1 MFFFHLQDNHSRIP
15 TRGFSRIPSAQISIP
30 NIKPQVTA
38 KEKLT
43 RPSDIG
49 PLTSYVRPS
58 QSVTQKISQI
68 TKVSLTNLTSRII
81 PRSLASQSS
90 FMSSPK
96 QLQERQEYLVNC
108 TIESSLPLSPQQNDD
123 QMLIDETIDLI
134 GSNDNVA
141 MGFDGTITL
150 SKDNATYNCGN
161 ATYELGKRDG
171 TFIKSPSI
179 CFDHTQ
185 LISSSRE
192 RLMQPQRTFV
202 GSVNSLLDKTKEQI
216 IPENNHRAVSKSRDS
231 LLVLGMARNR
241 RSREEDLMGSMSLP
255 KSPEWGSEDILNMS
269 LDSSRNNLRDKT
281 IVFNSTMLNNRLVD
295 LTPARPF
302 LNSTPMTMDLINTTD
317 LLCLTSDESCT
328 LVNDNMEVDDTEPL
342 TENSERSPPAVVMRN
357 QDNRTITSN
366 RQRFSFGLDR
376 SDLTLDCSIELCD
389 ASVAS
394 SAVHHDK
401 PSPMDKQGS
410 FEIDE
415 SLGIL
420 TPDQMKEFLDSTATN
435 HTNNAANLDLQL
447 VPGHKLSHHCRID
460 QTPSPEELPL
470 DPVGVKMEE
479 AISNQQQQHQQHSVL
494 PPTQEVSE
502 TGSDPK
508 TETMTKSATSKVSN
522 SFITSITSI
531 TSLDTGYIGDGEMSR
546 PASRGAADQ
555 SPSNGPKVPVN
566 LNQNPGIQNWPA
578 MPPPVAV
585 HHRRQDP
592 MTDSDFFTE
601 SDADDIFHRADQRRA
616 QVIDGQ
622 LYGGPAMLPGAGVF
636 IQQQP
641 QMEDSCMESSGV
653 FTDIENRGDDD
664 LLHRLRENRE
674 NPQHIVSDMSPD
686 TLSSDTL
693 SSSNTAYSQK
703 KLHSPNTHSSHT
715 HTSDFNNLMNVT
727 SSSINTSIC
736 SSKNSDD
743 VIDTINLISDASF
756 GSNETT
762 HEVNATPSTSA
773 ITKKQQMTAVGSVGK
788 KLIANSR
795 KQHKNEANYGLKKHE
810 MSRANVGKVKVGKV
824 SPGKRLGDESCES
837 RSQPTSAKKC
847 LNGKWD
853 AVMQKIGENKTVKKD
868 FSVVKS
874 KVTSGLLKRMESTAS
889 SGSGAIKTPPS
900 NDHSF
905 VSMDTGSVKRGNA
918 SGETSSKR

>member
-1 MFFFHLQDNHSRIP
+1 M
-15 TRGFSRIPSAQISIP
+15 
-30 NIKPQVTA
+30 
-38 KEKLT
+38 
-43 RPSDIG
+43 
-49 PLTSYVRPS
+49 
-58 QSVTQKISQI
+58 
-68 TKVSLTNLTSRII
+68 SLSNLTSRII
-81 PRSLASQSS
+81 PRSLASQTS
-90 FMSSPK
+90 FVASPK
-96 QLQERQEYLVNC
+96 QLQEKQECLINC

-150 SKDNATYNCGN
+150 NKENASYYCGN

-179 CFDHTQ
+179 GFDHSK
-185 LISSSRE
+185 LINSSRE
-192 RLMQPQRTFV
+192 RLMQKQRTFV
-202 GSVNSLLDKTKEQI
+202 GSVNSLLDKTKEQN
-216 IPENNHRAVSKSRDS
+216 IPEVNHRAVSKSRDS
-231 LLVLGMARNR
+231 LLVMGIARNR

-269 LDSSRNNLRDKT
+269 LDSSRVNLRDKT
-281 IVFNSTMLNNRLVD
+281 IVFNSTMFNSRLND
-295 LTPARPF
+295 LAPARSF
-302 LNSTPMTMDLINTTD
+302 LNSTPNPLDQMNATD
-317 LLCLTSDESCT
+317 LLGLTNNESCT
-328 LVNDNMEVDDTEPL
+328 LVNENMEVDDIEPL

-357 QDNRTITSN
+357 QENRTITSN

-394 SAVHHDK
+394 SAIHHDK

-435 HTNNAANLDLQL
+435 HTNNAANLDLKL
-447 VPGHKLSHHCRID
+447 VPGHKLLHHYRID

-479 AISNQQQQHQQHSVL
+479 TVSNQQQQPQHSAML
-494 PPTQEVSE
+494 PTQEISE
-502 TGSDPK
+502 SGSDPK

-566 LNQNPGIQNWPA
+566 LNHNPGIQNWPPMA
-578 MPPPVAV
+578 PPVAV

-653 FTDIENRGDDD
+653 FTDIENRGEDD

-703 KLHSPNTHSSHT
+703 KLHSPNTYNNHT
-715 HTSDFNNLMNVT
+715 HTSDFMNLINVT
-727 SSSINTSIC
+727 PSSINTSIC

-756 GSNETT
+756 GSIETT

-773 ITKKQQMTAVGSVGK
+773 ITKKQQMTALGSVGK

-810 MSRANVGKVKVGKV
+810 MSRAIVGKVKVGKV
-824 SPGKRLGDESCES
+824 SPGKRLGEESCDS

-889 SGSGAIKTPPS
+889 SRSGPIKTPPS

-905 VSMDTGSVKRGNA
+905 VSMDSVMRGNA
-918 SGETSSKR
+918 SGGTSSKR